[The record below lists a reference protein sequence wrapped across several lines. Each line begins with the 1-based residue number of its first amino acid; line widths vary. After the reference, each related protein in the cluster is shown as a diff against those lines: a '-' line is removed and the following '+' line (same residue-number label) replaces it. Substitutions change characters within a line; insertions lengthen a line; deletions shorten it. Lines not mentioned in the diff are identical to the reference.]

1 MEEKASILIVDDNIS
16 LCRSLSLILGRK
28 GYAVVTAK
36 DGPEALTM
44 VEEKPFD
51 MIFMDIKMPIMN
63 GVETYKRLRKIRPE
77 AVVMMMTAY
86 AVEALVQEALQE
98 GAYGIIYKPLD
109 IEKVVALIERAR
121 GTKQGALVLVVDD
134 NQGTS
139 STLNNILARKGYKV
153 RTARA
158 GEEAIAMAQKRNY
171 EIIFIGMKLPTINGL
186 ETYLAIKKV
195 NPEAVAVMTTAHR
208 HEMADLVEGALNNNA
223 YTCLY
228 KPFDVETVVRLV
240 DDIWEKKQK
249 AGQLDEEKAGREKE
263 HPDC

>member
-16 LCRSLSLILGRK
+16 LCRSLSLILRRK

-51 MIFMDIKMPIMN
+51 IIFMDIKMPLMN
-63 GVETYKRLRKIRPE
+63 GVETYKRLKKIKPE

-86 AVEALVQEALQE
+86 AVEDLVQEALQE

-109 IEKVVALIERAR
+109 IEKIVTLIERTR
-121 GTKQGALVLVVDD
+121 GDKQGALVLVVDD
-134 NQGTS
+134 DQGIC
-139 STLNNILARKGYKV
+139 STLNNILTRKGYKV
-153 RTARA
+153 RTTHT
-158 GEEAIAMAQKRNY
+158 GEEAIAMVQERDY
-171 EIIFIGMKLPTINGL
+171 DVIFIDMKLPTMNGL

-195 NPEAVAVMTTAHR
+195 NPEAVAIMTTAYR
-208 HEMADLVEGALNNNA
+208 HEMDDLVEGALNNNA

-228 KPFDVETVVRLV
+228 KPFDMETVVRLV
-240 DDIWEKKQK
+240 DDIWERNQK
-249 AGQLDEEKAGREKE
+249 AG
-263 HPDC
+263 